1 MSVVPTFWLGSLEKH
16 ERLRTLVACERQA
29 GRTGER
35 MLLLRRS
42 AHRSACAHGMIRSL
56 LCVARKPHLG

>member
-35 MLLLRRS
+35 MLLSGEAPTGLRVRM
-42 AHRSACAHGMIRSL
+42 A
-56 LCVARKPHLG
+56 

>member
-1 MSVVPTFWLGSLEKH
+1 MTLRGGGGWMSVVPTFWLGSLEKH

-35 MLLLRRS
+35 MLLSGEAPTGLRVRM
-42 AHRSACAHGMIRSL
+42 A
-56 LCVARKPHLG
+56 